1 MLFLYISIKY
11 NTMNRFKV
19 TLFIALFLSISL
31 MSQNKENEVVEITKT
46 VQNYYDGYIYRDLS
60 KLNKAFDTVH
70 GTMKVPIK
78 QDNKITGYKNVY
90 FKDILPIWGNRKKL
104 ENSILEN
111 CALTILNIDIVDATI
126 ASSKISM
133 KVDDNTYIDILSL
146 EKINNSWKI
155 TNKIYVSRK

>member
-11 NTMNRFKV
+11 NSMYRFKF
-19 TLFIALFLSISL
+19 TLFIALFMSISL
-31 MSQNKENEVVEITKT
+31 MSQNEENEVVEITKT
-46 VQNYYDGYIYRDLS
+46 VQNYYDGYIYRDIS
-60 KLNKAFDTVH
+60 NLNKAFDTVH

-78 QDNKITGYKNVY
+78 QENKITGYKNVY

-104 ENSILEN
+104 DDNTLQN

-133 KVDDNTYIDILSL
+133 KVDDITYIDILSL
-146 EKINNSWKI
+146 EKINNSWRI
-155 TNKIYVSRK
+155 TNKIYVTRN